1 MKKLFFFLQNFT
13 HFFSFQVE
21 NSGGINGFL
30 SKILQLYRKHG
41 LAGLY
46 RTSLRVFRSSGL
58 DKTNY
63 SKWLSLYD
71 NKNELASAQS
81 LIQEMA
87 DMPLISVIMPTYK
100 SNIQWLKEAI
110 DSVIG
115 QIYPNWE
122 LCIADDASNDPVLY
136 SLLNDYAK
144 KDSRIKFVTRKVN
157 GHISA
162 ASNSALEL
170 ATGNWIALLDHDDL
184 LHPAALFWVA
194 NCINR
199 FPHVKLIY
207 SDEDKISERGIRT
220 SPYFKTN
227 WNRDLFYSHN
237 MICHLGVYSKK
248 LVEEIGGF
256 REGFEGAQDYDLALR
271 CIERLN
277 VDKEIQH
284 IPRVLYHWRVHQQ
297 STAKNANAKPYA
309 MIAGERALNEHFQ
322 RSRFSGRI
330 ELTGHGYRAFYDL
343 PNPAPLVSLI
353 IPTRNGL
360 YFLRNCIESIIS
372 KTDYPNYEIVIVDNG
387 SDDHNTLQYLRE
399 LKEIENIQ
407 IVRDDSPF
415 NYSALN
421 NLGVSAAKGEV
432 IGLINNDIEVIS
444 SNWLSEMVSHI
455 MRADVGAVGAKLL
468 YGNGTLQ
475 HAGVILGIGGWA
487 GHLHKGL
494 PRYSDGYAGRA
505 TLTSEFSAVTG
516 ACLLIRTDI
525 YNQLGGLNDVDLKVA
540 CNDVDLCLRIRA
552 LGLRIVWTPY
562 AELFHHESATR
573 GYEDDPV
580 KKARF
585 AQEVS
590 YMRDKWGEI
599 FENDPMYSPNLTL
612 DHEDASYAWPP
623 RACIFKD

>member
-1 MKKLFFFLQNFT
+1 
-13 HFFSFQVE
+13 
-21 NSGGINGFL
+21 L
-30 SKILQLYRKHG
+30 S
-41 LAGLY
+41 
-46 RTSLRVFRSSGL
+46 RVFRGAILSPNSCSS
-58 DKTNY
+58 DFNKNDY
-63 SKWLSLYD
+63 AKWLSLYD
-71 NKNELASAQS
+71 NQNELTNIQC
-81 LIQEMA
+81 LVQEMA

-100 SNIQWLKEAI
+100 SNTQWLKEAI

-144 KDSRIKFVTRKVN
+144 TDSRIKFVIRKVN

-184 LHPAALFWVA
+184 LHPSAFFWVA
-194 NCINR
+194 DCINR
-199 FPHVKLIY
+199 SPHVRLIY
-207 SDEDKISERGIRT
+207 SDEDKISESGIRMA
-220 SPYFKTN
+220 PYFKTN

-277 VDKEIQH
+277 VDREIQH
-284 IPRVLYHWRVHQQ
+284 IPKVLYHWRVHQQ
-297 STAKNANAKPYA
+297 STAKDANAKPYA

-322 RSRFSGRI
+322 RSSFSGRI

-343 PNPAPLVSLI
+343 PKPAPLVSLI

-360 YFLRNCIESIIS
+360 HFLRKCIESIIS

-387 SDDHNTLQYLRE
+387 SDDPDTLHYLSE
-399 LKEIENIQ
+399 LKEIVNIQ
-407 IVRDDSPF
+407 IIRDDSPF

-421 NLGVSAAKGEV
+421 NLGVSAAKGKV

-444 SNWLSEMVSHI
+444 SNWLSEMVGHV
-455 MRADVGAVGAKLL
+455 MRSDVGAVGAKLL
-468 YGNGTLQ
+468 FGNGTLQ

-487 GHLHKGL
+487 GHLHKGF

-505 TLTSEFSAVTG
+505 SLTSEFSAVTG
-516 ACLLIRTDI
+516 ACLLIRAEI

-612 DHEDASYAWPP
+612 DHEDASFAWPP
-623 RACIFKD
+623 RA